1 MRIMNRLFLI
11 LVLVLLVGCEGNPV
25 RKPSV
30 IEDADRYSQDAI
42 HAYGDEQWKVA
53 KHLFNR
59 ALNLYQ
65 GVDDQAGVLAT
76 HINLVEVALSA
87 HDYQEA
93 KDHLNWLESNG
104 KDQRQRVLLLNALFA
119 LQQKQMTEAAVFLQQ
134 LLPKFDGGN
143 ALVSLDG
150 IQLTAVATQTKLAF
164 AQKQNE
170 ALWVSRYGHALQ
182 KVNNKDEVRR
192 ALLYRFQARL
202 LVSQGEYVPAAN
214 KFQQALLI
222 YKKHQVRQGIAMTL
236 FELGALSEMLND
248 RDEALDFFNRSIAV
262 FKYLKDE
269 GMVRNI
275 SNKLEL
281 Y

>member
-11 LVLVLLVGCEGNPV
+11 LVLVLLIGCEGNPV

-30 IEDADRYSQDAI
+30 IENAGRYSQDAI
-42 HAYGDEQWKVA
+42 QAYDDEQWILA

-59 ALNLYQ
+59 ALRLYQ
-65 GVDDQAGVLAT
+65 GVDDQEGVLAT

-93 KDHLNWLESNG
+93 KHYLNWLNNNA
-104 KDQRQRVLLLNALFA
+104 KDQGQRVVLLNALFA
-119 LQQKQMTEAAVFLQQ
+119 LQQKKMTEATVFLQQ
-134 LLPKFDGGN
+134 LLPKFDGDN
-143 ALVSLDG
+143 LLVSLDG
-150 IQLTAVATQTKLAF
+150 IQLTAVATQTKVAF
-164 AQKQNE
+164 AQKQDE
-170 ALWVSRYGHALQ
+170 ALWVSRYAHALK
-182 KVNNKDEVRR
+182 KVNNKDEVRK
-192 ALLYRFQARL
+192 ALLYRFRSRL
-202 LVSQGEYVPAAN
+202 LVSQGEYAAAAN
-214 KFQQALLI
+214 KLQQVLLI

-236 FELGALSEMLND
+236 FELGALSEMQND
-248 RDEALDFFNRSIAV
+248 REEALAYFNRSIAV